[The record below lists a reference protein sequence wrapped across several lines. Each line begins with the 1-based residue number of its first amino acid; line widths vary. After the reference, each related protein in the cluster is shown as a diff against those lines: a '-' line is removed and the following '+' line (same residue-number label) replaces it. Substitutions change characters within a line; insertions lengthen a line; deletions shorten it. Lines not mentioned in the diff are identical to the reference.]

1 MRLLL
6 LLLIAGIAAYFTV
19 PTRAQHEAAARTAAQ
34 NYRPGPEAEHFSLD
48 DVAGYAK
55 GMFAGAGSYQSYYVA
70 SRYTL
75 DMPGPEYVECYGAF
89 TLVQCQVKRS

>member
-6 LLLIAGIAAYFTV
+6 FLLIAGIAAYFTV
-19 PTRAQHEAAARTAAQ
+19 PTRAQHEAAARTAVQ

-70 SRYTL
+70 SRYVL

-89 TLVQCQVKRS
+89 TLVQCQVKRN